1 MSYREYFN
9 IDPEYFPQVDK
20 RIIDEHPDLWKKFYP
35 HPSFVQLLKAMV
47 DVLERKQKLS
57 IWVDGA
63 YGTGKSHA
71 VFTLK
76 KLIDATDEETTAYFE
91 KYGLD
96 NFLCKKLL
104 ARKDE
109 GKILVCHRYGS
120 SDIQSDTDLIVAI
133 QEGIEK
139 ALQEASIENAANT
152 SLKNSLIR
160 YFEDEE
166 NRQSFDIY
174 ANGKYKTVLG
184 GDTAANILKK
194 LNEYKENKE
203 LSTLIDKIFKVPA
216 VKGGFSMNTGEL
228 CDWIR
233 EVIEKNNLKEL
244 VFIWDEFSE
253 YFENNMHHLTGF
265 QQIAEL
271 AATAPFCLMIV
282 THKAEGY
289 FSDGDPDKRKI
300 LDRFVSPIHISLPEN
315 IAFELMH
322 EALKVTDD
330 PDKAAKWEKHKAS
343 LDSRTAQSRAAVKKN
358 KINLTDKDLSNVL
371 PIHPYAALIL
381 QHISIYYTSTA
392 RSMFNFIKND
402 EGEDVKAF
410 QWFIDRYDFS
420 SQNPFVTIDMLW
432 NFFYETGSQK
442 LADGIR
448 EVLSCY
454 TPKMDKDLIEEEK
467 RVLKVIL
474 LLQAISER
482 MTGNRDIFLPNNR
495 NLALAFEGTD
505 LDFSAPKIAAKL
517 LSEHVVTRTP
527 LTGDVFSYCCKN
539 IGPVVD
545 TTQFIPLAKAKST
558 KDMTFLTGSNLRSTI
573 EFSGAL
579 KLRYSLAYATVSD
592 FDGEIKKAN
601 NPSESGN
608 KLYAVATIGRDSAE
622 SGAIKKKV
630 ENFFTGN
637 PTSDAIVIDSSACI
651 LGESEYNEFVE
662 NYAMSLAIGSSDLD
676 QRKTY
681 EGYAIEVLSNWA
693 KRIKGGS
700 FYVYS
705 RYTPEGERVANIQEL
720 FVKLM
725 DIDKFHY
732 PQCLEGEYT
741 NVLNTMFEAN
751 SLGAGAI
758 CGISEETK
766 GAFRSGNEATKLENA
781 LKGAWK
787 VQEYWRSSHSYI
799 SNLKKA
805 VDEFIEDA
813 FTKSDRITIAS
824 IYEMLKAEPYGFMPC
839 NLTAFILG
847 FLLKEYAN
855 GVYSYS
861 DNLTTVPL
869 DTDKLANMISE
880 IIKQDNTQDK
890 RYKDKY
896 IVTLTE
902 EERAFNKATSL
913 AFDIPEKYCVSITE
927 TRSRIREQMK
937 GFSFPIWVIKYVLD
951 RNTFKTSKD
960 IVVKLIDNY
969 CGIANN
975 TNMEGEKSDNDIAL
989 AIGRLCLDNDGAAED
1004 LKSILTKDN
1013 CKTGMLEYLNVYE
1026 GGKLPSL
1033 SVRINDGG
1041 QHINLL
1047 QYKFSSDAAN
1057 WVWNTD
1063 TVNAKIDELI
1073 CEYEIVEISN
1083 KILSKNT
1090 TFADTIRAWVDK
1102 LGQIR
1107 LAFSV
1112 IKNELGESKPF
1123 YEMLYNL
1130 YKQRNLLDSQKKP
1143 FLDLL
1148 RENIE
1153 NFRKFMG
1160 IQSALFMK
1168 ACSFYLDDLTEEDV
1182 KAILDDDQYGFGSSY
1197 LLDPDKYTDKVQKAV
1212 AAYKNAQKYTQL
1224 KKRWTDLTGS
1234 DSPFAWSNK
1243 YSMPI
1248 LAMVPDSEMATA
1260 RKIFGFINSKTK
1272 DEESIATA
1280 EDYISKISY
1289 VAKLNSKEERDKAFK
1304 ESFLG
1309 DYSGLFDDVDE
1320 VREYLKSHVSE
1331 SPYHWL
1337 GSKEVTSKIKTIAKA
1352 NYVKTGYGKAKKV
1365 IDNMPAD
1372 QVKEYLKK
1380 LIEDNIVVG
1389 VEIMKG
1395 QK

>member
-20 RIIDEHPDLWKKFYP
+20 KIIDEQPDLWKKFYP
-35 HPSFVQLLKAMV
+35 HPSFIDLLKALV
-47 DVLERKQKLS
+47 NVLERKQKLS
-57 IWVDGA
+57 VWVDGA

-76 KLIDATDEETTAYFE
+76 KLIDSTDEETKAYFDR
-91 KYGLD
+91 YNLD
-96 NFLCKKLL
+96 NYLCERLL
-104 ARKDE
+104 AQKND
-109 GKILVCHRYGS
+109 GKILVAHRYGS
-120 SDIQSDTDLIVAI
+120 SDILSDTDLIVAI

-139 ALQEASIENAANT
+139 ALQDAGIDNAANT

-166 NRQSFDIY
+166 NQQSFDIY

-184 GDTAANILKK
+184 GDTSSDILKK
-194 LNEYKENKE
+194 LNEYEE
-203 LSTLIDKIFKVPA
+203 EALRALIEKIFKVPA

-228 CDWIR
+228 CNWIR
-233 EVIEKNNLKEL
+233 EVIEKNSLKEL
-244 VFIWDEFSE
+244 VFMWDEFSE

-343 LDSRTAQSRAAVKKN
+343 LDRRTAQSRTAVKD
-358 KINLTDKDLSNVL
+358 KIHLSDKDLSNVL

-432 NFFYETGSQK
+432 NFFYETGGQK
-442 LADGIR
+442 LADNIR

-454 TPKMDKDLIEEEK
+454 TPKLDRDLLEDEK

-482 MTGNRDIFLPNNR
+482 MTGNREIFLPNNR
-495 NLALAFEGTD
+495 NLNLAFEGTD
-505 LDFSAPKIAAKL
+505 LEFTAPKIANKL
-517 LSEHVVTRTP
+517 LNDHVVTRTP

-539 IGPVVD
+539 TGQVVD
-545 TTQFIPLAKAKST
+545 TTQYIPVAKGKST
-558 KDMTFLTGSNLRSTI
+558 KDMTFMNGSNLRSFI
-573 EFSGAL
+573 ELPGAL
-579 KLRYSLAYATVSD
+579 KIRYILSYSTISD
-592 FDGEIKKAN
+592 FDSEIKKAN
-601 NPSESGN
+601 NPSDSSN
-608 KLYAVATIGRDSAE
+608 KLYVVTTIGRDSAE
-622 SGAIKKKV
+622 SAAIKKKI
-630 ENFFTGN
+630 ENFFVNN
-637 PTSDAIVIDSSACI
+637 PSSDAVVVDSSACT
-651 LGESEYNEFVE
+651 LGENEYNEFIE

-676 QRKTY
+676 QRRTY
-681 EGYAIEVLSNWA
+681 EGYAIEVLSKWA
-693 KRIKGGS
+693 KRIKEGA
-700 FYVYS
+700 FYIYS
-705 RYTPEGERVANIQEL
+705 KYNSEGERVANIQDL
-720 FVKLM
+720 YTKLL
-725 DIDKFHY
+725 DIDKYHY

-741 NVLNTMFEAN
+741 SVLNTMFDAN
-751 SLGAGAI
+751 SLGAGAT

-766 GAFRSGNEATKLENA
+766 GTFRSGNETTKLENA

-787 VQEYWRSSHSYI
+787 NPEYWKSSHSYI

-805 VDEFIEDA
+805 VDDFINSA
-813 FTKSDRITIAS
+813 FDKSDRVSISS

-847 FLLKEYAN
+847 FILKEYAN
-855 GVYSYS
+855 GIYSYS
-861 DNLTTVPL
+861 DDLTTVPL
-869 DTDKLANMISE
+869 DTERLATMISE
-880 IIKQDNTQDK
+880 IIKQDNTPDK
-890 RYKDKY
+890 RYKNKY
-896 IVTLTE
+896 IVTLTDA
-902 EERAFNKATSL
+902 ERAFNKATSK
-913 AFDIPEKYCVSITE
+913 AFDIPEMYCVSVTE

-951 RNTFKTSKD
+951 GNTFATSKD
-960 IVVKLIDNY
+960 IVSKLIDLY

-975 TNMEGEKSDNDIAL
+975 KNMDGDKSENDIAL
-989 AIGRLCLDNDGAAED
+989 AIGNLCLDHDGAADD
-1004 LKSILTKDN
+1004 LKSVLTKDN
-1013 CKTGMLEYLNVYE
+1013 CKNGMLEYLKVYE
-1026 GGKLPSL
+1026 GGKLPS
-1033 SVRINDGG
+1033 VAARISDGG
-1041 QHINLL
+1041 QYINQL

-1057 WVWNTD
+1057 WVWNAD

-1073 CEYEIVEISN
+1073 CEYEIVDISN
-1083 KILSKNT
+1083 KVLTKNT
-1090 TFADTIRAWVDK
+1090 TYVDTIRSWVDK

-1112 IKNELGESKPF
+1112 IKNDLGENKSF

-1130 YKQRNLLDSQKKP
+1130 YKQRTLLDSQKSS
-1143 FLDLL
+1143 FLSLL
-1148 RENIE
+1148 RDNVE
-1153 NFRKFMG
+1153 NFRVFMG
-1160 IQSALFMK
+1160 TQSATFMK
-1168 ACSFYLDDLTEEDV
+1168 ACGFYLDDLTEDDV
-1182 KAILDDDQYGFGSSY
+1182 KTILDEELYGFSNSY
-1197 LLDPDKYTDKVQKAV
+1197 LLEPDKYISKVQKAISE
-1212 AAYKNAQKYTQL
+1212 YKNAQKYTQL
-1224 KKRWTDLTGS
+1224 KKLWLDLTGT
-1234 DSPFAWSNK
+1234 DSPFAWSSK
-1243 YSMPI
+1243 YNMPI
-1248 LAMVPDSEMATA
+1248 LSMVPDDEVITA
-1260 RKIFGFINSKTK
+1260 RKVFGSINSKTK
-1272 DEESIATA
+1272 DEETIAKA
-1280 EDYISKISY
+1280 EDYIKKMSY
-1289 VAKLNSKEERDKAFK
+1289 ASKLNSKEERDKAFI

-1309 DYSGLFDDVDE
+1309 DYTVLFDDVDE
-1320 VREYLKSHVSE
+1320 VKNYLKSHVSE

-1337 GSKEVTSKIKTIAKA
+1337 GSKEVFGKIKEIAKA
-1352 NYVKTGYGKAKKV
+1352 NYVKTGYSKAKKV
-1365 IDNMPAD
+1365 IDDMPAD
-1372 QVKEYLKK
+1372 QVKEYLKRM
-1380 LIEDNIVVG
+1380 IEDNIVVG
-1389 VEIMKG
+1389 IEIMKG
-1395 QK
+1395 QD